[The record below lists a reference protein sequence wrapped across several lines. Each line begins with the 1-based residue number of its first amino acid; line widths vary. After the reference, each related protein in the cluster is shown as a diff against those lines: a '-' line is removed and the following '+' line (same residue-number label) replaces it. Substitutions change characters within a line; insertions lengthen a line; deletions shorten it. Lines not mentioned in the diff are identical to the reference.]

1 MYKKLYRSNRDKM
14 LGGVAGGLADYF
26 DMDPTLVRVIF
37 IITLFLGGTG
47 VLAYIIL
54 WILVPQE
61 PLVFPQ
67 AMNTGAASDQNEQDP
82 ASAPPYFPP
91 DPQVKK
97 RNGPAVAGMALI
109 VIGSLFLMD
118 NIFPDFSFEDYWP
131 LILVAIGLGLLMSA
145 RKKERIPS

>member
-1 MYKKLYRSNRDKM
+1 MYKKLYRSNKDKM
-14 LGGVAGGLADYF
+14 LGGVAGGLAEYF

-54 WILVPQE
+54 WILVPEE

-67 AMNTGAASDQNEQDP
+67 AMNTGASPDP
-82 ASAPPYFPP
+82 NAPPDISTPPYFPP
-91 DPQVKK
+91 EPPVKK
-97 RNGPAVAGMALI
+97 RNGPAIAGMALI

-118 NIFPDFSFEDYWP
+118 NIFPDFCFEDYWP

-145 RKKERIPS
+145 RKKERMQS